1 MGYIYCITNKI
12 NGKQYIGQ
20 TKHDDNTR
28 LKEHFQ
34 IAEHTKR
41 NLHLYN
47 AIRKYGKDNFE
58 ITILKNNLLE
68 DELDKWEI
76 YYIGKY
82 NTFENGYN
90 NTLGGGGIRGYHHS
104 EETKQ
109 KISEN
114 HNPNIYTKERAE
126 KISFAN
132 KGKPKSEEHK
142 RKLSECAKQR
152 VGEKNPFYGKH
163 HKKETIMNNSIA
175 HRKYVFIQIDLVTGL
190 ELNRFNSIQDVCK
203 YIVDNNLSKAKESSI
218 AYRIYTTIYGNQSSA
233 YGYGWIG
240 EKCNDYPDRE

>member
-47 AIRKYGKDNFE
+47 VIRKYGKDNFE

-132 KGKPKSEEHK
+132 KGKPKSVEHK

-240 EKCNDYPDRE
+240 EKCNDYLDRE

>member
-20 TKHDDNTR
+20 TKHDDSTR
-28 LKEHFQ
+28 IKEHFQ
-34 IAEHTKR
+34 IAKHTNR

-47 AIRKYGKDNFE
+47 SIRKYGSDNFE
-58 ITILKNNLLE
+58 ITILKDNLSE
-68 DELDKWEI
+68 DELDKWEM

-90 NTLGGGGIRGYHHS
+90 NTIGGDGVRGYHHS

-114 HNPNIYTKERAE
+114 HNPNIYTTERAE

-152 VGEKNPFYGKH
+152 TGEKNPFYGKH
-163 HKKETIMNNSIA
+163 HTKETIMNNSVA
-175 HRKYVFIQIDLVTGL
+175 HRKYVFIQIDLVTGN

-203 YIVDNNLSKAKESSI
+203 YISANNLSKAKESSI
-218 AYRIYTTIYGNQSSA
+218 AYRIYITIYGKQLSA

-240 EKCNDYPDRE
+240 EKCNDYPNRE